1 MKRYLFFL
9 FLFLGSLNGFS
20 QKKTYEYDDLNRL
33 SKAHYWEGADIRAT
47 VTYTYDEVGNRVGKM
62 VAVICNGMYSIIS
75 GDWNTNTTW
84 SCGRTPLI
92 TDDVTISTGHTVT
105 IPVGQTGFL
114 KNLILNGTVVNSQL
128 LKFKSL

>member
-1 MKRYLFFL
+1 MKRYILIATILF
-9 FLFLGSLNGFS
+9 GWQEGFA
-20 QKKTYEYDDLNRL
+20 QNKTYEYDDVSRVT
-33 SKAHYWEGADIRAT
+33 KAHYWEGT
-47 VTYTYDEVGNRVGKM
+47 VKKLTVSYAYEEVGNRLTKTVEVFCDNM
-62 VAVICNGMYSIIS
+62 FSVVS
-75 GDWNTNTTW
+75 GNWNINTTW

-92 TDDVTISTGHTVT
+92 MDDVTISTGHTVT